1 MNTDKEM
8 KDYLMSEA
16 AKYNEVDHQPNS
28 DKQNMIDAAIA
39 CGFRQSDLD
48 GINFL
53 ICTPDQLV
61 QYSAEIAKAVIEQLN
76 SEGKKE
82 PNKII

>member
-1 MNTDKEM
+1 MSGQKIIQGLQEAVEYA
-8 KDYLMSEA
+8 KD
-16 AKYNEVDHQPNS
+16 
-28 DKQNMIDAAIA
+28 DKQNMIAAAIE

-61 QYSAEIAKAVIEQLN
+61 QYSAEVAKAVIKQLN

-82 PNKII
+82 PKDEK